1 MEYRK
6 ERNFMVAYDEAGN
19 MRGKWD
25 ILTNTF
31 IGVKGN
37 TVKNAP
43 VAFSLSKLC
52 MPDYLHCAMQFIHD
66 WFIRPSYG
74 ERPYTNAIA
83 NRIEQLLSLQ
93 LSFTHSYSTIFFLQN
108 DKTALTKDLVEFIRA
123 EENGVYS
130 ETAILRYQFMKKNK
144 DFLDKIDENHR
155 QWATDI
161 LRHEFN
167 KKISK
172 DFIKGMIMRGVH
184 EKVFHQ
190 YASYIFIQVIEN
202 WYRDCVALGYEVEVK
217 HNILTNYAILEYL
230 YEEDKAKNC
239 DKHIMEF
246 NNLPWLYF
254 ENDDYIVRPLLSK
267 EEFHAEATAQRN
279 CVERMYMERVADGT
293 THVVAVRK
301 KSAPDAPYI
310 TCEVN
315 NQGSI
320 RQYLRKCNNLPT
332 DEKDRLFRITYQ
344 NHLNASLSIE

>member
-37 TVKNAP
+37 PVKNAP
-43 VAFSLSKLC
+43 VAFSLNKPS
-52 MPDYLHCAMQFIHD
+52 MPDYLRCAMQFIHD
-66 WFIRPSYG
+66 WFIRPSWG

-93 LSFTHSYSTIFFLQN
+93 LCFPNGYGTIHFLQN
-108 DKTALTKDLVEFIRA
+108 DKTALTKDFVEFIKTVRG
-123 EENGVYS
+123 NVYS
-130 ETAILRYQFMKKNK
+130 ESAILEYQFMKKNK
-144 DFLDKIDENHR
+144 DFLDKIEENCR
-155 QWATDI
+155 RWAMDI
-161 LRHEFN
+161 LKHEFN
-167 KKISK
+167 KAIPK

-190 YASYIFIQVIEN
+190 YSSYGFVKLIQN
-202 WYRDCVALGYEVEVK
+202 WYRDCVALKYKVEVK
-217 HNILTNYAILEYL
+217 HNILTNYAILDYL
-230 YEEDKAKNC
+230 YEEDRTNNC

-246 NNLPWLYF
+246 NNLPCLYF

-267 EEFHAEATAQRN
+267 KEFHVEATAQRN
-279 CVERMYMERVADGT
+279 CVERMYMERVADGL

-301 KSAPDAPYI
+301 KSAPDTPYI
-310 TCEVN
+310 TCEVTN
-315 NQGSI
+315 NGQI
-320 RQYLRKCNNLPT
+320 NQYLLKCNNYPENVEDT
-332 DEKDRLFRITYQ
+332 AFRCLYQ
-344 NHLNASLSIE
+344 THLNSAFSHE

>member
-37 TVKNAP
+37 PVKNAP
-43 VAFSLSKLC
+43 VAFSLNKLC
-52 MPDYLHCAMQFIHD
+52 MPGYLQRTMQFIHD
-66 WFIRPSYG
+66 WFVCPSWC

-93 LSFTHSYSTIFFLQN
+93 LCFHNGYGTIHFLQN
-108 DKTALTKDLVEFIRA
+108 DKTALTKDLVEFIKA
-123 EENGVYS
+123 EEGGVYS
-130 ETAILRYQFMKKNK
+130 ETAILRYQLMKKNK
-144 DFLDKIDENHR
+144 DFLDKIEENHR
-155 QWATDI
+155 QWAIDI

-167 KKISK
+167 EKISK

-190 YASYIFIQVIEN
+190 YASYTFTQVIEN
-202 WYRDCVALGYEVEVK
+202 WYRDCVALGYKVEVK

-230 YEEDKAKNC
+230 YEEDRTKNC

-246 NNLPWLYF
+246 NNLPCLYF
-254 ENDDYIVRPLLSK
+254 ENNDYIVRPLLSK
-267 EEFHAEATAQRN
+267 EEFHVEATAQRN
-279 CVERMYMERVADGT
+279 CVERSYMERVADGT
-293 THVVAVRK
+293 THIVAVRK
-301 KSAPDAPYI
+301 KSAPDVPYI
-310 TCEVN
+310 TCEVT
-315 NQGSI
+315 NQGVI
-320 RQYLRKCNNLPT
+320 RQYLRKFNNLPT
-332 DEKDRLFRITYQ
+332 GEKDKLFRIIYQ
-344 NHLNASLSIE
+344 NHLNTFSFE